1 MDGDF
6 LSVKKI
12 GGVPIPKKIFYLDYK
27 GWMNGLHDELQELS
41 RGMNTA
47 LGSHPS
53 RPRLIVQRSTASSI
67 TSAYV
72 NDFKNRIF
80 S

>member
-1 MDGDF
+1 M
-6 LSVKKI
+6 

-27 GWMNGLHDELQELS
+27 GMMNGLHDEFQGLAS
-41 RGMNTA
+41 KMNA
-47 LGSHPS
+47 GSNNPWPPS
-53 RPRLIVQRSTASSI
+53 LIVQRSTASSI

-80 S
+80 Y